1 MKISTKLTGGFL
13 LVAAICGIVGIAG
26 YRGLGKV
33 SDVVEEL
40 AAVRMEG
47 MNIISLVHSEQL
59 KIAEDGA
66 QLIQEG
72 LPPDRRLALY
82 GDIFDR
88 FGKAESLIGRFS
100 SLPKSD
106 SEAQA
111 WEAFA
116 PAWRSWKDGVD
127 GFLAL
132 CGEMDELGIDSPT
145 LFKSQLA
152 VLLSKHEDW
161 VIKLSEAIVTQT
173 SFTGQLDNSKC
184 DLGVFLAGFES
195 PNAKLKDVFKLMTIQ
210 HEKIHKGA
218 VFINK
223 LVQQK
228 GTISDEMLRERLEM
242 AYVSRVLSPL
252 SVMRRLFKNATDVAD
267 QSVAI
272 YGKMADFYRGDM
284 SIAQESVASAMEQV
298 ISANQK
304 ETIASVKSGRDVA
317 SGAMKASSVAV
328 LVGVVLALSLGLFL
342 SRSVTSPIKSVIR
355 FAERGRDGDLTVDR
369 SDFNVGSSG
378 EMSAMAEALSEMM
391 GRQRDVVRQI
401 LDRSGQFSDG
411 AGTLA
416 ALAEE
421 MNASMTEVQNA
432 VDKVAELAE
441 AGAASLQQSS
451 AGIEEIAA
459 GSERAAKSAQD
470 AAAAGESSRRST
482 NDAVGEMARTIDDVQ
497 GLGDQ
502 TAKTKANISDLATS
516 VESIVKF
523 VSTITTIADQT
534 NLLALN
540 AAIEAARAGEA
551 GRGFAV
557 VAEEVRK
564 LAEESA
570 KAAQEVEK
578 LIDSLIEKA
587 RNSVT
592 VAEETETMV
601 EAVVSRAEKA
611 REKLG
616 SVLEQVDR
624 AAEAIGEIAQVAESQ
639 SKSSQE
645 MASAIESVSRTI
657 VDVSDMMDNVRTATD
672 ETARASGGVSDE
684 AQLMSA
690 RSDELVDL
698 VKAFKVNREGSGLAP
713 VERS

>member
-13 LVAAICGIVGIAG
+13 LVAMICGIVGVSG
-26 YRGLGKV
+26 YRGLVKV
-33 SDVVEEL
+33 SGVVEEL

-47 MNIISLVHSEQL
+47 MNIVSLIHSEQL
-59 KIAEDGA
+59 KIAEDCA

-72 LPPDRRLALY
+72 LPPDRRLVLY

-88 FGKAESLIGRFS
+88 FGKAESLIGRFAA
-100 SLPKSD
+100 LPKSKM
-106 SEAQA
+106 EQQA
-111 WEAFA
+111 WDGFG
-116 PAWRSWKDGVD
+116 PAWSGWKDGVD

-132 CGEMDELGIDSPT
+132 CGKMDELGIASPT
-145 LFKSQLA
+145 LFKAELA
-152 VLLSKHEDW
+152 VLLALHEDW
-161 VIKLSEAIVTQT
+161 VIDLSEAIVTQT
-173 SFTGQLDNSKC
+173 PFMGQLDHTKC
-184 DLGVFLAGFES
+184 NLGLFLASFDLNNS
-195 PNAKLKDVFKLMTIQ
+195 RLKDVFKLMNLEHQ
-210 HEKIHKGA
+210 KIHKGA
-218 VFINK
+218 DFINK
-223 LVQQK
+223 LVGQK
-228 GTISDEMLRERLEM
+228 GRVSDDMLRERLEM
-242 AYVSRVLSPL
+242 AYVSRILSPL
-252 SVMRRLFKNATDVAD
+252 SVMRRLFKNASEVAD
-267 QSVAI
+267 HSVTV
-272 YGKMADFYRGDM
+272 YGEMANFYRGEM
-284 SIAQESVASAMEQV
+284 AFAQEAVAAAMDQV
-298 ISANQK
+298 ISVNQR
-304 ETIASVKSGRDVA
+304 ETIASVNSGREVA
-317 SGAMKASSVAV
+317 SGAIKTSSVAV
-328 LVGVVLALSLGLFL
+328 LVGIVLALGLGFIL

-355 FAERGRDGDLTVDR
+355 FAQRGRDGDLTVDR

-378 EMSAMAEALSEMM
+378 EMNSMAEALSEMM
-391 GRQRDVVRQI
+391 ERQRDVVRQI

-451 AGIEEIAA
+451 AGIQEIAA

-470 AAAAGESSRRST
+470 AADAGESSRKST
-482 NDAVGEMARTIDDVQ
+482 NDAVSQMAKTIDDVQ

-502 TAKTKANISDLATS
+502 TARTKDNISDLATS

-578 LIDSLIEKA
+578 LIDSLIDKA
-587 RNSVT
+587 RKSVT
-592 VAEETETMV
+592 VAEETESMV
-601 EAVVSRAEKA
+601 DGVVARAEQA

-684 AQLMSA
+684 AQMMSS

-698 VKAFKVNREGSGLAP
+698 VKAFKVDREGGLAP

>member
-13 LVAAICGIVGIAG
+13 LVAMICGVVGISG
-26 YRGLGKV
+26 YRGLVKV

-47 MNIISLVHSEQL
+47 MNIVSLIHTEQL
-59 KIAEDGA
+59 KIAENGA

-100 SLPKSD
+100 ALPKSD
-106 SEAQA
+106 VEQQA
-111 WEAFA
+111 WDGFA
-116 PAWRSWKDGVD
+116 PAWEGWKNGVD

-132 CGEMDELGIDSPT
+132 CGKMDEMGIESPT
-145 LFKSQLA
+145 LFKAELA
-152 VLLSKHEDW
+152 VLLSVHEDW

-173 SFTGQLDNSKC
+173 SFTGQLDHTKC
-184 DLGVFLAGFES
+184 DLGRFLDGFHS
-195 PNAKLKDVFKLMTIQ
+195 SNPRLVDIFKLMSIE

-218 VFINK
+218 DFINK
-223 LVQQK
+223 LVGQK
-228 GTISDEMLRERLEM
+228 GRISDEMLRERLEM

-252 SVMRRLFKNATDVAD
+252 SVMRRLFKNASEVAD
-267 QSVAI
+267 QSVAL
-272 YGKMADFYRGDM
+272 YGEMAAFYRGDM
-284 SIAQESVASAMEQV
+284 ARAQETVDAAMSQV
-298 ISANQK
+298 ISVNQR
-304 ETIASVKSGRDVA
+304 ETVASVDSGRDVA
-317 SGAMKASSVAV
+317 AGAIKASSVAV
-328 LVGVVLALSLGLFL
+328 LMGIALSLGLGFML

-369 SDFNVGSSG
+369 SDFNVGNSG
-378 EMSAMAEALSEMM
+378 EMAAMAEALSEMM
-391 GRQRDVVRQI
+391 ERQRDVVSQI

-421 MNASMTEVQNA
+421 MNASMTEVQTA

-451 AGIEEIAA
+451 AGIQEIAA
-459 GSERAAKSAQD
+459 GSERAAKSAQE
-470 AAAAGESSRRST
+470 AAEAGERSRRST
-482 NDAVGEMARTIDDVQ
+482 DDAVAQMSRTIDDVQ

-502 TAKTKANISDLATS
+502 TARTKANISDLATS

-523 VSTITTIADQT
+523 VTTITTIADQT

-570 KAAQEVEK
+570 KAAQEVSK
-578 LIDSLIEKA
+578 LIDLLIEKA
-587 RNSVT
+587 RNSVV
-592 VAEETETMV
+592 VAGETEAMV
-601 EAVVSRAEKA
+601 EAVVSRAEEA
-611 REKLG
+611 RGKLG
-616 SVLEQVDR
+616 SVLEEVDR
-624 AAEAIGEIAQVAESQ
+624 AAEAIGEIAQVAETQ

-684 AQLMSA
+684 AQMMSS
-690 RSDELVDL
+690 RSDDLVELVK
-698 VKAFKVNREGSGLAP
+698 VFKVDRDRGLTP

>member
-13 LVAAICGIVGIAG
+13 LVAVICGIVGLSG
-26 YRGLGKV
+26 YRGLVKV

-47 MNIISLVHSEQL
+47 MNIVSLIHTEQL
-59 KIAEDGA
+59 KIAEDCA

-72 LPPDRRLALY
+72 LPPDSRLALY

-100 SLPKSD
+100 ALPKSNM
-106 SEAQA
+106 EQQA
-111 WEAFA
+111 WEGFA
-116 PAWRSWKDGVD
+116 PAWSGWKDGVD

-132 CGEMDELGIDSPT
+132 CGKMDELGIESPT
-145 LFKSQLA
+145 LFKADLA
-152 VLLSKHEDW
+152 VLLSLHEDW
-161 VIKLSEAIVTQT
+161 VIDLSEAIVTQT
-173 SFTGQLDNSKC
+173 PFMGQLDHTKC
-184 DLGVFLAGFES
+184 DLGKFLASFDINNS
-195 PNAKLKDVFKLMTIQ
+195 RLKDIFKLMNLEHQ
-210 HEKIHKGA
+210 KIHKGA
-218 VFINK
+218 DFINK
-223 LVQQK
+223 LIGQK
-228 GTISDEMLRERLEM
+228 GRVPEEILRDRLEM
-242 AYVSRVLSPL
+242 AYVSRILSPL
-252 SVMRRLFKNATDVAD
+252 SVMRRLFKNASEVAD
-267 QSVAI
+267 QSVTV
-272 YGKMADFYRGDM
+272 YGEMAGFYRGEM
-284 SIAQESVASAMEQV
+284 AFAQEAVAAAMDQV
-298 ISANQK
+298 ISANQR
-304 ETIASVKSGRDVA
+304 ETVASVNSGREVSSRA
-317 SGAMKASSVAV
+317 IKTSSVAV
-328 LVGVVLALSLGLFL
+328 LVGIVLALGLGFIL

-378 EMSAMAEALSEMM
+378 EMNAMAEALSEMM
-391 GRQRDVVRQI
+391 ERQRDVVRQI

-451 AGIEEIAA
+451 AGIQEIAA

-470 AAAAGESSRRST
+470 AADAGESSRKST
-482 NDAVGEMARTIDDVQ
+482 NDAVAQMAKTIDDVQ

-502 TAKTKANISDLATS
+502 TARTKENISDLATS

-578 LIDSLIEKA
+578 LIDILIDKA
-587 RNSVT
+587 RKSVT
-592 VAEETETMV
+592 VAEETESMV
-601 EAVVSRAEKA
+601 DGVVARAEQA

-624 AAEAIGEIAQVAESQ
+624 AAEAIGEIAQVSESQ

-684 AQLMSA
+684 AQMMSG

-698 VKAFKVNREGSGLAP
+698 VKAFKVDREGGLAP